1 MLSTTA
7 MNRAFSADGLE
18 MSGCPG
24 ALPQAADEGAPLAL
38 NRYSRVDC
46 ADFFAAQ
53 VVEFMLSPPLPADII
68 RACWILF
75 SVIWLL
81 SAIST
86 KRSIYR
92 ESGAR
97 RLRYWILLVL
107 AFLLL
112 TRASRLPYPFNL
124 RIISATA
131 TVQWLA
137 AGLCIA
143 GLAFCVWARATLGRN
158 WSGTITLK
166 EGHELIERGP
176 YRLVRHPIY
185 TGLLAMFLATALA
198 FGHLGGVVAVILA
211 FASFWIKL
219 SEEEKLMLQQFPDQ
233 YRSYQQRA
241 KCIIPF
247 VLSVFRRPDAICP
260 PTLSRMFA
268 WKSDTSFLWTWW
280 VTRSC

>member
-1 MLSTTA
+1 MQNLS
-7 MNRAFSADGLE
+7 
-18 MSGCPG
+18 
-24 ALPQAADEGAPLAL
+24 
-38 NRYSRVDC
+38 
-46 ADFFAAQ
+46 
-53 VVEFMLSPPLPADII
+53 LPADII

-81 SAIST
+81 AAAST

-97 RLRYWILLVL
+97 RLRYSILLVL

-112 TRASRLPYPFNL
+112 TRGHQLPYPFDV
-124 RIISATA
+124 RIILGTEA
-131 TVQWLA
+131 VQWMA
-137 AGLCIA
+137 AILCIA
-143 GLAFCVWARATLGRN
+143 GLAFCVWARAALGRN

-185 TGLLAMFLATALA
+185 TGLLAMFLATAIR
-198 FGHLGGVVAVILA
+198 FGHLGGIVAVILA

-233 YRSYQQRA
+233 YRSYQHRV
-241 KCIIPF
+241 KRIIPF
-247 VLSVFRRPDAICP
+247 VL
-260 PTLSRMFA
+260 
-268 WKSDTSFLWTWW
+268 
-280 VTRSC
+280 

>member
-1 MLSTTA
+1 MQSPSLS
-7 MNRAFSADGLE
+7 
-18 MSGCPG
+18 
-24 ALPQAADEGAPLAL
+24 
-38 NRYSRVDC
+38 
-46 ADFFAAQ
+46 
-53 VVEFMLSPPLPADII
+53 ADII

-75 SVIWLL
+75 SLIWLL

-97 RLRYWILLVL
+97 RLRYWILLVI

-112 TRASRLPYPFNL
+112 TRRYRLPYPL
-124 RIISATA
+124 DVRIISATEA
-131 TVQWLA
+131 VQWM
-137 AGLCIA
+137 AGILCIA
-143 GLAFCVWARATLGRN
+143 GLAFCVLARATLGRN

-185 TGLLAMFLATALA
+185 TGLLVMFVATALG
-198 FGHLGGVVAVILA
+198 FGHLGGIVAVLLA

-219 SEEEKLMLQQFPDQ
+219 SEEETLMLQQFPDQ
-233 YRSYQQRA
+233 YRSYQQRV

-247 VLSVFRRPDAICP
+247 VL
-260 PTLSRMFA
+260 
-268 WKSDTSFLWTWW
+268 
-280 VTRSC
+280 

>member
-1 MLSTTA
+1 MLRL
-7 MNRAFSADGLE
+7 M
-18 MSGCPG
+18 
-24 ALPQAADEGAPLAL
+24 Q
-38 NRYSRVDC
+38 
-46 ADFFAAQ
+46 
-53 VVEFMLSPPLPADII
+53 SPSMPADII
-68 RACWILF
+68 RACWIVF

-81 SAIST
+81 AAAST

-92 ESGAR
+92 ESGAQ

-112 TRASRLPYPFNL
+112 TRGHRLPYPFNV
-124 RIISATA
+124 RIISATE
-131 TVQWLA
+131 TVQWM
-137 AGLCIA
+137 AGILCIA

-185 TGLLAMFLATALA
+185 TGMLAMLLATAIR
-198 FGHLGGVVAVILA
+198 FGHLGGIAAVILA

-233 YRSYQQRA
+233 YGSYQQRV
-241 KCIIPF
+241 KRLIPF
-247 VLSVFRRPDAICP
+247 VL
-260 PTLSRMFA
+260 
-268 WKSDTSFLWTWW
+268 
-280 VTRSC
+280 

>member
-1 MLSTTA
+1 M
-7 MNRAFSADGLE
+7 
-18 MSGCPG
+18 
-24 ALPQAADEGAPLAL
+24 Q
-38 NRYSRVDC
+38 
-46 ADFFAAQ
+46 
-53 VVEFMLSPPLPADII
+53 SPSLPADII
-68 RACWILF
+68 RGCWILF
-75 SVIWLL
+75 SLIWLL

-97 RLRYWILLVL
+97 QLRYWILLVI

-112 TRASRLPYPFNL
+112 TRRYRLPYPL
-124 RIISATA
+124 DVRIISARETME
-131 TVQWLA
+131 WM
-137 AGLCIA
+137 AGILCIA

-198 FGHLGGVVAVILA
+198 SGHLGGIVAVLLA

-219 SEEEKLMLQQFPDQ
+219 SEEETLMLQQFPDQ
-233 YRSYQQRA
+233 YWSYQQRV

-247 VLSVFRRPDAICP
+247 VL
-260 PTLSRMFA
+260 
-268 WKSDTSFLWTWW
+268 
-280 VTRSC
+280 